1 MNIQFKLNG
10 EDVAY
15 DIAVNATLLAVLRA
29 NGIFGV
35 KHGCESGEC
44 GMCTVLV
51 DGVPMNTC
59 VMLAVQANGRSITTI
74 EGVGGDQMRGW
85 KGSEPL
91 HALQTAFV
99 ETGAIQC
106 GYCTPAMILAARSLL
121 DRETSPSEAQVR
133 EAPTAAEI
141 RKPVVK
147 REIAPVG
154 STAYRVIH
162 AIKRNKADLG
172 LLRDKRPLRCDPVE
186 PLKIDLLELTDETC
200 HWPVGGWPGSD
211 PISFCGHP
219 AAPGCSSTSRGS
231 SG

>member
-1 MNIQFKLNG
+1 MRSRDWTDEQDNLLKDCLKRGLTYAECANEISERLGCRKSR
-10 EDVAY
+10 
-15 DIAVNATLLAVLRA
+15 NACCGRA
-29 NGIFGV
+29 
-35 KHGCESGEC
+35 SR
-44 GMCTVLV
+44 L
-51 DGVPMNTC
+51 
-59 VMLAVQANGRSITTI
+59 
-74 EGVGGDQMRGW
+74 GVGSTSSLEHRAERNREAFR
-85 KGSEPL
+85 KSPL
-91 HALQTAFV
+91 T
-99 ETGAIQC
+99 
-106 GYCTPAMILAARSLL
+106 RK
-121 DRETSPSEAQVR
+121 AQVR

-219 AAPGCSSTSRGS
+219 AAPGCSYCPDHKALNTGRGTY
-231 SG
+231 GETNAHRVTKTMVAA